1 MSDQVY
7 VRPAG
12 TSWGAV
18 LGGWVATVGMATL
31 LAPVIAAIFVGAP
44 ATGDNIAAAVPFIVG
59 MMLAY
64 LVGGYVA
71 GRMAG
76 YNTSWHGLLTAF
88 FGLFV
93 VLIALLLVAAADQG
107 VLAGAG
113 IRSLADVFPGLLGLN
128 VQTLGEAFT
137 FGAIIGFLAAIFAGW
152 LGGLLAPS
160 HAAVVARPEGRHV
173 ERPAGTRRGPFR
185 FLPSPARRNGGER
198 VERVE
203 RVGPDVDREVHAPLE
218 PEADREVHAHVEP
231 DDDREVHDHPVDR
244 R

>member
-12 TSWGAV
+12 TSWGSV
-18 LGGWVATVGMATL
+18 LGGWVATVGMAAL
-31 LAPVIAAIFVGAP
+31 LAPIIAAIVVGAP
-44 ATGDNIAAAVPFIVG
+44 TSGENIAAAVPFVVG
-59 MMLAY
+59 VMLAY

-88 FGLFV
+88 FGLFI

-107 VLAGAG
+107 ILAGAG
-113 IRSLADVFPGLLGLN
+113 IRSLADVSPGLLGLN
-128 VQTLGEAFT
+128 VQTLGDAFT

-160 HAAVVARPEGRHV
+160 HAAVVARPAAPVVHEPVAERRVEERV
-173 ERPAGTRRGPFR
+173 ERPATGRRFR
-185 FLPSPARRNGGER
+185 FLPTAARKGGER
-198 VERVE
+198 VERHE
-203 RVGPDVDREVHAPLE
+203 HLEPGGDREVHE
-218 PEADREVHAHVEP
+218 
-231 DDDREVHDHPVDR
+231 HPVER
-244 R
+244 S